1 MQDPTETDRQEI
13 LSGPGDN
20 RLATRNR
27 RSENKAPKKSQKT
40 LFIVASA
47 LVAVLAA
54 GGVGYM
60 LAANPG
66 ETTQQG
72 GRPAPAQSTGGADD
86 LQGDDATMGD
96 AATDSPGDGRPA
108 GDDDGTMGDV
118 ADPGSGGDPA
128 ADTGTD
134 STRTGTD
141 STKTGNGKKP
151 ATTPPTKVPQ
161 SSGNDTPADPPA
173 DSPADGPAGT
183 VNGQCATSG
192 C

>member
-13 LSGPGDN
+13 LSGPGDT

-27 RSENKAPKKSQKT
+27 RSENRATKKSQKT

-66 ETTQQG
+66 ETAQQG

-96 AATDSPGDGRPA
+96 AATDAPTDGRPA
-108 GDDDGTMGDV
+108 ADDGSMGDV

-134 STRTGTD
+134 TARTGTD
-141 STKTGNGKKP
+141 TAKTGNGKKP

-161 SSGNDTPADPPA
+161 SSGNDTPAD
-173 DSPADGPAGT
+173 SPADGPGGM